1 MVPRMDGV
9 GPASA
14 APGGT
19 SERALFASIAL
30 SPIATVIT
38 NPRLPDNPVVAAN
51 AAFCA
56 LTGYDESEILG
67 RNCRFLAGAS
77 TEPWLTERIRQA
89 IRSPAATLTEL
100 VNYRKDGTPF
110 RNAVLI
116 APILD
121 PDGSVA
127 WFLGS
132 QVEVGSTDDDAP
144 LAIRQQRAQGM
155 VARLSPRQRQ
165 VLSEMAR
172 GFRNKQIAWRLSI
185 SEKTVKM
192 HRGLMLEKLGLSTS
206 GDAIRL
212 AVEAGL

>member
-1 MVPRMDGV
+1 MEEVE
-9 GPASA
+9 PASA
-14 APGGT
+14 ESLEST
-19 SERALFASIAL
+19 ERELFASIAL

-51 AAFCA
+51 AAFCT
-56 LTGYDESEILG
+56 LTGYTPSEILG
-67 RNCRFLAGAS
+67 RNCRFLAGKT

-89 IRSPAATLTEL
+89 IRARAPTLTEL
-100 VNYRKDGTPF
+100 INYRKDGTPF

-121 PDGSVA
+121 ASGSVA

-132 QVEVGSTDDDAP
+132 QVEVGSAEAAP
-144 LAIRQQRAQGM
+144 LAIRQQRAQGLI
-155 VARLSPRQRQ
+155 ARLSPRQRQ
-165 VLSEMAR
+165 VLAEMAR

-192 HRGLMLEKLGLSTS
+192 HRSLMLQKLGISSS